1 MNNLLIILKPL
12 IPTII
17 IESIVAYILKIR
29 NKDELINIALI
40 NIITNTILTLII
52 QSIVYYFGIDS
63 INVLTYIIV
72 PILEIIIIVI
82 ESILFKKY
90 LKESRNYIVI
100 SFILNISS
108 YIGGIIWKLIEN
120 YLYY

>member
-1 MNNLLIILKPL
+1 MNSLLIILRPL

-29 NKDELINIALI
+29 DKDELINIALI
-40 NIITNTILTLII
+40 NIITNTALTLII
-52 QSIVYYFGIDS
+52 QAYVYYFGIGS
-63 INVLTYIIV
+63 IKILTYIIV
-72 PILEIIIIVI
+72 PILEVIIIVV

-90 LKESRNYIVI
+90 LKKDRNYIVI
-100 SFILNISS
+100 SFILNMSS

-120 YLYY
+120 YL